1 MGKLYTKEGWV
12 NWDYIM
18 QQRESIISVVGARG
32 TGKTYGCFKWL
43 IENNQRFIYVRRLKS
58 QLDECKKDA
67 GNPFKKLNTDLG
79 IDIKPF
85 ASGGT
90 VAFNYEE
97 KAGLNVAVGVALSV
111 VANIRGVDYSDYNY
125 IVFDEFISSDGE
137 RPIKNEF
144 QAFLNFY
151 ETVNR
156 NRELQGHRA
165 VKCIMLG
172 NANKIS
178 NPYFTGWH
186 CMRRVL
192 NMIRGNQYVWRSDD
206 RTRMIILLLES
217 PISQRKQST
226 VLYRNANADFI
237 EMALDNAFRTDETV
251 IKSEPLK
258 EFNHIVSIGEIGI
271 YEHKSERRYYVSS
284 TINKQ
289 RYYDAYGIGLKM
301 FQQDYYMLRVWYMVN
316 KTVTFE
322 NFECELIFREMI
334 GLT

>member
-1 MGKLYTKEGWV
+1 MAKLYTAVGWV

-18 QQRESIISVVGARG
+18 SQPESIISVVGARG

-43 IENNQRFIYVRRLKS
+43 VQNEKRFIYMRRLKS
-58 QLDECKKDA
+58 QLEECKKEA
-67 GNPFKKLNTDLG
+67 GNPFKKLNTDLDL
-79 IDIKPF
+79 DIKPF
-85 ASGGT
+85 SSGGT
-90 VAFNYEE
+90 VSFNYTE
-97 KAGLNVAVGVALSV
+97 KGGLNVAVGVALSV
-111 VANIRGVDYSDYNY
+111 VANLRGVDYSDYDY

-156 NRELQGHRA
+156 NRELEGRPA

-172 NANKIS
+172 NANRIA

-192 NMIRGNQYVWRSDD
+192 NMIRGNQFVWRTDD

-217 PISQRKQST
+217 PISEKKQET
-226 VLYRNANADFI
+226 VLYQNANADFI
-237 EMALDNAFRTDETV
+237 KMALDNAFRTDETT

-271 YEHKSERRYYVSS
+271 YVHKSERRYYVSV
-284 TINKQ
+284 TTCKQ
-289 RYYDAYGIGLKM
+289 PYYDAFGIGLKM
-301 FQQDYYMLRVWYMVN
+301 FQQDYYMLRVYYMVN
-316 KTVTFE
+316 KTMTFE
-322 NFECELIFREMI
+322 TFECELIFREMF
-334 GLT
+334 GL